1 MKTLCNLWLLLVAS
15 CVTFAAHAAERPGGV
30 TITAIEPTIFFARD
44 AQGALRQQVRLKLQN
59 SGPATTA
66 RVRMRVGQEPAQVV
80 DLGSI
85 ASGAVTKEIDVPDVD
100 RPIPLRVELLGA
112 EAAAPLAAREVV
124 WQPMRKWTLY
134 SVFYSHG
141 GVGFGNYPHRIRH
154 DVRHATIQQA
164 LENCRLTDGKSEDQR
179 FRYVVESTESVT
191 SYLNSCRPSDRDALA
206 RRWREGQ
213 IEMAALHN
221 VANSEQMGY
230 EPLARL
236 FYLSNRH
243 LRDLF
248 GGPHCR
254 SALMNDLVGVTWP
267 MVTFCQAADVP
278 YLFHGHN
285 MCAACMQPA
294 DAEAVFRWQ
303 ASGGNPSSVLVRSC
317 DYGGYLGDRL
327 KDVTAAEMERFIGRY
342 AERGWPY
349 ATLLLQN
356 GEDYEFATA
365 EQLEKIN
372 AWNHRWAYPHIR
384 YATMDMFF
392 DAVRAEAQARH
403 MAIKTFTGDSNN
415 QWADED
421 ASHAWVLGLT
431 RRLDERIP
439 AAERFATIAAT
450 LTPGGYPWLDI
461 YQAYHRL
468 MLYYEHGGGAATAGK
483 GSHRVGAQHYETEL
497 REHREV
503 GTDAE
508 YFCDRALRASL
519 DRLSAAIATDAP
531 HTLVVFNPLA
541 RPRTDTVRFKAPAT
555 LGDCGLVD
563 AVTGHAVTVDRLPSG
578 ELLFVAADVP
588 ATGYKT
594 FRVVPRGPTPAAAVE
609 PSPQVM
615 ENRYYRLRFDP
626 QTGAIASLWDR
637 ELNVELV
644 DRTAPHKLGEY
655 VYEQFTTP
663 AFDAGHVWSR
673 PTSARLTMS
682 RGPVAQTM
690 TAEVQ
695 AVGARRLTQRVTLYA
710 DLKRIDFWM
719 SLDKA
724 PSGRRLTDHGQGIA
738 KGKEGVFVAVP
749 LQVPDFQIRHELP
762 GAVIEPIRQ
771 QFVGSCTAFYAVRHF
786 TDLANR
792 QFGVTVSSVEAPLV
806 EYGWP
811 RSCPIT
817 FWPHEG
823 DFESKL
829 EYPKHSRVYL
839 YLMNNMFDTAV
850 RIDQRGPHEFR
861 WALRSHAGD
870 WRVGQ
875 ADRFGWDT
883 HNPLVARLITGRQRG
898 RLPVAAHSFLSVD
911 RPNVVCTTVKPAEA
925 NGAGFIVR
933 LAETHGVATTAAV
946 ALPFCGA
953 IGGARETSLV
963 EDDRPA
969 ALKVDAQGRILV
981 PLEPFGVKTVR
992 VLCARRV
999 PQTPVADVQARPLS
1013 DMEVSLAWKADAAAT
1028 GAVSYYNVYRGTT
1041 ADFRPGLLQL
1051 VGRAPTATW
1060 LDRPQLNFG
1069 GWLHNRLEPQT
1080 TYYYRVAAVDRWN
1093 NEGPASA
1100 PVKATTLAATEK
1112 SAVPLPVE
1120 GLIAVHVSEVA
1131 PHNYI
1136 NLIFRTN
1143 CESDIV
1149 RYDVYRGTQP
1159 GFKPA
1164 AAQRIGAVDPAAIIP
1179 GGKSY
1184 GQTPIDRRMDEFDH
1198 LMYQDDAV
1206 RPKTTYYYRVCAVD
1220 RVGQCGPFSRE
1231 AAGRTGAPAQPE
1243 AEAFR
1248 MLTRPE
1254 WAIDG
1259 NVATVWS
1266 SSPFGG
1272 GTQDRRRPAWLKV
1285 YLPRRT
1291 TICGVRVVV
1300 PAGSGPL
1307 PTSYTLHCLQGV
1319 QWEPVGKPAKPKTNT
1334 FVIPC
1339 PAVETEAIRLSVA
1352 GYFQPQRGGSAQDGI
1367 VRIAE
1372 LELLLPDGRA
1382 VPMNGYFAAA
1392 MKSGPAGR

>member
-1 MKTLCNLWLLLVAS
+1 MKRSLNLWLALVAV
-15 CVTFAAHAAERPGGV
+15 CVAFAADGAERPV
-30 TITAIEPTIFFARD
+30 KMTITALEPTVLFTRG
-44 AQGALRQQVRLKLQN
+44 AQGALWHQVRLKLEN
-59 SGPATTA
+59 AGPATAA
-66 RVRMRVGQEPAQVV
+66 RVRIRVGQGPAQVI

-85 ASGAVTKEIDVPDVD
+85 ASGAVTKEIAVPDVD
-100 RPIPLRVELLGA
+100 RPTPLRVELLGP
-112 EAAAPLAAREVV
+112 EAAAPVATREVA

-154 DVRHATIQQA
+154 DVRHATIQRA
-164 LENCRLTDGKSEDQR
+164 LENCRLTDGRPENER
-179 FRYVVESTESVT
+179 FRYIVESTESVT
-191 SYLNSCRPSDRDALA
+191 SYLNSCRPADREELA
-206 RRWREGQ
+206 RRWRERQ
-213 IEMAALHN
+213 VELAALHN

-243 LRDLF
+243 LRDLL

-254 SALMNDLVGVTWP
+254 SALMNDVVGVTWP

-303 ASGGNPSSVLVRSC
+303 APGGNPSAVLVRSC
-317 DYGGYLGDRL
+317 DYGGYREDRL
-327 KDVTAAEMERFIGRY
+327 KDVTPAEMERFIGRY
-342 AERGWPY
+342 ADRGWPY
-349 ATLLLQN
+349 AVLLLQN

-372 AWNHRWAYPHIR
+372 AWNRRWAYPQIR
-384 YATMDMFF
+384 YATMEMFF

-403 MAIKTFTGDSNN
+403 LPIKTFTGDSNN

-421 ASHAWVLGLT
+421 ASHAWALGLT

-461 YQAYHRL
+461 YQAYHRM

-503 GTDAE
+503 VTDAA
-508 YFCDRALRASL
+508 YFCDRALKASL
-519 DRLSAAIATDAP
+519 DRLAAAIATTDP

-541 RPRTDTVRFKAPAT
+541 RPRTDTVRFKAPAA
-555 LGDCGLVD
+555 LGDCGLID
-563 AVTGHAVTVDRLPSG
+563 AATGRAVAVDRLPSS
-578 ELLFVAADVP
+578 EWLFVAADVP

-594 FRVVPRGPTPAAAVE
+594 FRVVPHAAVPAAAVE
-609 PSPQVM
+609 PAPLVM
-615 ENRYYRLRFDP
+615 ENRFYRLRFDP

-637 ELNVELV
+637 ELNVDLV
-644 DRTAPHKLGEY
+644 DQAAPHKLGEY

-695 AVGARRLTQRVTLYA
+695 AAGARRLTQRVTLYA

-724 PSGRRLTDHGQGIA
+724 PSGRRLTDHGQGVA
-738 KGKEGVFVAVP
+738 TGKEGVFVAVP
-749 LQVPDFQIRHELP
+749 LAVPGFRIQHELP
-762 GAVIEPIRQ
+762 GAVVEPIRQ

-823 DFESKL
+823 DFESRL

-850 RIDQRGPHEFR
+850 RIDQRGPHEFH
-861 WALRSHAGD
+861 WSLRSHAGD
-870 WRVGQ
+870 WRKGQ

-883 HNPLVARLITGRQRG
+883 HNPLLVRLIVGPQRG
-898 RLPVAAHSFLSVD
+898 PLPAAHSFLSVD

-925 NGAGFIVR
+925 NGAGYIVR
-933 LAETHGVATTAAV
+933 LAETHGTATTAAV

-953 IGGARETSLV
+953 VSGARETSLV
-963 EDDRPA
+963 EDDRPTT
-969 ALKVDAQGRILV
+969 LKIDAQGRVLV

-999 PQTPVADVQARPLS
+999 PQTPVTDVQVRPVS
-1013 DMEVSLAWKADAAAT
+1013 DMEVALAWTPAAAV
-1028 GAVSYYNVYRGTT
+1028 GQVSHYNVYRSTKSN
-1041 ADFRPGLLQL
+1041 FQPGLLQL
-1051 VGRAPTATW
+1051 VGRAPTAQW

-1093 NEGPASA
+1093 NEGPPSA
-1100 PVKATTLAATEK
+1100 PVKATTLAATER
-1112 SAVPLPVE
+1112 SAIPLPVE
-1120 GLIAVHVSEVA
+1120 GLMAVHVSEVA

-1136 NLIFRTN
+1136 NLDFRTN

-1149 RYDVYRGTQP
+1149 RYDVYRSTQP
-1159 GFKPA
+1159 GFTPSA
-1164 AAQRIGAVDPAAIIP
+1164 ANRIGAVDPAAIIP
-1179 GGKSY
+1179 GGTSY
-1184 GQTPIDRRMDEFDH
+1184 GQTPVDRRMDEFDH

-1206 RPKTTYYYRVCAVD
+1206 RPNTTYYYRVRAVD
-1220 RVGQCGPFSRE
+1220 RVGQCGPFSHE
-1231 AAGRTGAPAQPE
+1231 AVGRTGAPPRPE
-1243 AEAFR
+1243 AESFR
-1248 MLTRPE
+1248 MLTHPE

-1259 NVATVWS
+1259 NRATVWAS
-1266 SSPFGG
+1266 APFGG
-1272 GTQDRRRPAWLKV
+1272 GTADRRRPAWLRV

-1300 PAGSGPL
+1300 PAGAGPL
-1307 PTSYTLHCLQGV
+1307 PTSYSLSCLQGT
-1319 QWEPVGKPAKPKTNT
+1319 QWEPAGKPVKPKSNT

-1339 PAVETEAIRLSVA
+1339 PAVQTEAIRLSVI
-1352 GYFQPQRGGSAQDGI
+1352 GYYQPQPKGPAQDGI

-1372 LELLLPDGRA
+1372 VELLLPDGRA
-1382 VPMNGYFAAA
+1382 VPVDAYFAADPKMA
-1392 MKSGPAGR
+1392 TAGR

>member
-1 MKTLCNLWLLLVAS
+1 VLLVAAPAIS
-15 CVTFAAHAAERPGGV
+15 AAQTKV
-30 TITAIEPTIFFARD
+30 TIADLQPTVFFAKNE
-44 AQGALRQQVRLKLQN
+44 QGALQQQARLKLEN
-59 SGPATTA
+59 SGPAIA
-66 RVRMRVGQEPAQVV
+66 LRVRISVGQGPSAIA
-80 DLGSI
+80 DLGQV
-85 ASGAVTKEIDVPDVD
+85 APGAAVKDVAVPDIGQPA
-100 RPIPLRVELLGA
+100 RLTVELLSAGSS
-112 EAAAPLAAREVV
+112 APLAKREFA
-124 WQPMRKWTLY
+124 WQPQRKWTLY
-134 SVFYSHG
+134 SIYYSHG

-154 DVRHATIQQA
+154 DVRHATIQRA
-164 LENCRLTDGKSEDQR
+164 LENCKLTDGKPEREQ
-179 FRYVVESTESVT
+179 FRYIVESTESVT
-191 SYLNSCRPSDRDALA
+191 SYLNSCRPSDRDELA
-206 RRWREGQ
+206 RRWSARQ

-221 VANSEQMGY
+221 VANSEQLGY

-254 SALMNDLVGVTWP
+254 SALMNDVVGVTWP
-267 MVTFCQAADVP
+267 MVTFCQAAEVP

-285 MCAACMQPA
+285 VCAACMQPA

-303 ASGGNPSSVLVRSC
+303 APDGNPSSVFVRSC
-317 DYGGYLGDRL
+317 AYGGYFGDRV
-327 KDVTAAEMERFIGRY
+327 KDLTALEMERFIGRY
-342 AERGWPY
+342 ADRGWPY
-349 ATLLLQN
+349 AALLLQN

-365 EQLEKIN
+365 EQLTKVD
-372 AWNHRWAYPHIR
+372 AWNRRWAYPQIR
-384 YATMDMFF
+384 YATMEMFF
-392 DAVRAEAQARH
+392 DAVRAEARARR
-403 MAIKTFTGDSNN
+403 MPIKTFTGDANN
-415 QWADED
+415 QWVDED
-421 ASHAWVLGLT
+421 ASHAWLLGLA
-431 RRLDERIP
+431 RRLDEQIP
-439 AAERFATIAAT
+439 TAEKYATVAAT

-508 YFCDRALRASL
+508 YFCDRALHASL

-531 HTLVVFNPLA
+531 RTLVVFNPLA
-541 RPRTDTVRFKAPAT
+541 RPRTDTVRFSAPKAA
-555 LGDCGLVD
+555 GDFGLVD
-563 AVTGHAVTVDRLPSG
+563 AVTGHAVNVERLSTG

-594 FRVVPRGPTPAAAVE
+594 FRVVPRAPVAAAAAD

-615 ENRYYRLRFDP
+615 ENRYYRLSFDP

-644 DRTAPHKLGEY
+644 DQAAPHKLGEY

-663 AFDAGHVWSR
+663 ALDAGHVWSR
-673 PTSARLTMS
+673 PTSARLTIS

-695 AVGARRLTQRVTLYA
+695 AAGARRLTQRVTLYA
-710 DLKRIDFWM
+710 DLKRIDFCM
-719 SLDKA
+719 SLDKG

-738 KGKEGVFVAVP
+738 TGKEGVFVAVP
-749 LQVPDFQIRHELP
+749 LKVPDFRIRHELP
-762 GAVIEPIRQ
+762 GAVVEPIRQ
-771 QFVGSCTAFYAVRHF
+771 QFAGSCTAFYAVRHF

-792 QFGVTVSSVEAPLV
+792 QFGVTLSSVEAPLV

-811 RSCPIT
+811 RSCPIVG
-817 FWPHEG
+817 WREG
-823 DFESKL
+823 EFESKL

-861 WALRSHAGD
+861 WSLRSHAGD
-870 WRVGQ
+870 WRMGQ
-875 ADRFGWDT
+875 ADWFGWDT
-883 HNPLVARLITGRQRG
+883 HNPLVARLIAGPQPG
-898 RLPVAAHSFLSVD
+898 PLPAAAHSFLSID

-933 LAETHGVATTAAV
+933 LVETHGQATTAAV
-946 ALPFCGA
+946 TMPFCGPIRA
-953 IGGARETSLV
+953 VQETTLV
-963 EDDRPA
+963 EDDRPSP
-969 ALKVDAQGRILV
+969 LKVDDQGRILV

-992 VLCARRV
+992 ILCPRRV
-999 PQTPVADVQARPLS
+999 APTPLAGVHARAVS
-1013 DMEVSLAWKADAAAT
+1013 DMEVALSWQAGPA
-1028 GAVSYYNVYRGTT
+1028 GQVSHYNVYRATKP
-1041 ADFRPGLLQL
+1041 DFQPGLLQL
-1051 VGRAPTATW
+1051 VGRAPQAKW
-1060 LDRPQLNFG
+1060 VDRPQLNFG
-1069 GWLHNRLEPQT
+1069 GWLHNRLEPHT
-1080 TYYYRVAAVDRWN
+1080 TYYYRVTAVDRWN

-1100 PVKATTLAATEK
+1100 AVTATTLTSTEK

-1120 GLIAVHVSEVA
+1120 GLMAVHVSEVA

-1136 NLIFRTN
+1136 NLDFRTN

-1149 RYDVYRGTQP
+1149 RYDVYRSTQP
-1159 GFKPA
+1159 GFKPE

-1184 GQTPIDRRMDEFDH
+1184 GQTPVDRRMDEFDH

-1206 RPKTTYYYRVCAVD
+1206 EPHTTYYYRVCAVD
-1220 RVGQCGPFSRE
+1220 RVGQRGPCSHE
-1231 AAGRTGAPAQPE
+1231 AAARTGAPAQPE

-1248 MLTRPE
+1248 MLTHPQ

-1259 NVATVWS
+1259 DPATVWLS
-1266 SSPFGG
+1266 APFGG
-1272 GTQDRRRPAWLKV
+1272 GTADRRRAVWLNV
-1285 YLPRRT
+1285 YFPRRT
-1291 TICGVRVVV
+1291 TICGLRVVV

-1307 PTSYTLHCLQGV
+1307 PTSYSLSCLQGT
-1319 QWEPVGKPAKPKTNT
+1319 QWTPQGKPTKPKTNT

-1339 PAVETEAIRLSVA
+1339 PAVETEGVRLAVI
-1352 GYFQPQRGGSAQDGI
+1352 GYFQPQRDAATQDGI

-1382 VPMNGYFAAA
+1382 VPVNAHFAGDGKTAAA
-1392 MKSGPAGR
+1392 GR